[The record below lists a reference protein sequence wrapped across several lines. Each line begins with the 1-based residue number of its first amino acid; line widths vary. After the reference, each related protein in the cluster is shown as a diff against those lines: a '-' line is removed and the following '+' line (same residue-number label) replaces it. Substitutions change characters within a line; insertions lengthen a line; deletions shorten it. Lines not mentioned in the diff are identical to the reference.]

1 MSKFDFV
8 DGKIDEDQIQLWC
21 EEFFFN
27 MLNLLNAFFSHVD
40 IKDAAERMSLI
51 PFDQLVCDQL
61 QDESEEVRAI
71 ASKRIMELA
80 EIEISHLEAYGD

>member
-1 MSKFDFV
+1 MSKFNFI

-61 QDESEEVRAI
+61 QDESEEVGPSPAREY
-71 ASKRIMELA
+71 ELA
-80 EIEISHLEAYGD
+80 EIEISHLGSLW

>member
-1 MSKFDFV
+1 
-8 DGKIDEDQIQLWC
+8 
-21 EEFFFN
+21 
-27 MLNLLNAFFSHVD
+27 VD